1 MYLSEKHQYFKD
13 GVQYISVTTLRDSWF
28 KKFDPDETLRKMRLK
43 PMVKYEG
50 MTDEEIKQE
59 WTLKGEIASSKG
71 TLLHKHI
78 EHFYKMESVTD
89 DSVEYAQFM
98 AFVQDSSLVPYEIEW
113 MVGDSDTR
121 IAGTIDFVAQNK
133 DGTIDL
139 YDWKRSSKVNEYVPF
154 YGHCLEIELCHIP
167 DTTYWKYTIQLNL
180 YKYLVEKM
188 GKRVRHMYLVCFHP
202 DILNYQ
208 RYQVA
213 NVDLGKILN
222 RTRKGTHVPLDTAMD
237 PTMDKSMVDKKS
249 GV

>member
-1 MYLSEKHQYFKD
+1 MLHMTEEHKYFQD
-13 GVQYISVTTLRDSWF
+13 GVQYISVTTLRDAWF

-43 PMVKYEG
+43 PMGKYEG
-50 MTDEEIKQE
+50 MTDDDIKQE
-59 WTLKGEIASSKG
+59 WKAKGEEASSKG

-78 EHFYKMESVTD
+78 ELFYKLEPVTNESI
-89 DSVEYAQFM
+89 EYTQFQ

-113 MVGDSDTR
+113 MVCDPETR

-139 YDWKRSSKVNEYVPF
+139 YDWKRSSKVSEYVTA
-154 YGHCLEIELCHIP
+154 YSHCLEPELSHIP

-180 YKYLVEKM
+180 YKYLVEKK
-188 GKRVRHMYLVCFHP
+188 GLRVKRMFLVCFHP

-213 NVDLGKILN
+213 DVDLQKVLN
-222 RTRKGTHVPLDTAMD
+222 RTRKDNPCG
-237 PTMDKSMVDKKS
+237 SS
-249 GV
+249 IG